1 VENVFAEN
9 IFRLCS
15 SKKKMIQQ
23 DSTGGFLFGPY
34 EKYKLFPEYFKRYSL
49 YLQYKNSLEKHFSET
64 NLVEHL
70 KK

>member
-1 VENVFAEN
+1 MWKMFLPR
-9 IFRLCS
+9 IS
-15 SKKKMIQQ
+15 SDYAAIRKKMIQQ
-23 DSTGGFLFGPY
+23 DSTGCFLFGFY

-70 KK
+70 K